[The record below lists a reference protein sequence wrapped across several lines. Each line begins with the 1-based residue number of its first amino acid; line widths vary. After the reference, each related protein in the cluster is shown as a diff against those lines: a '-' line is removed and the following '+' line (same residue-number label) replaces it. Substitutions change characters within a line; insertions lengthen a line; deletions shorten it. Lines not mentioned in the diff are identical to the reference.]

1 MHIDWTI
8 GAGDS
13 LRETLDYWLEHNG
26 SIAYSNK
33 ILDEVLNVEKEIARQ
48 PLFLAKF
55 LDEIL
60 DNKGTAADSDADED
74 PALPRKAQTNGTMV
88 HITAIF
94 GFALAGLVV
103 QDVVRER

>member
-13 LRETLDYWLEHNG
+13 LRETLDYWVEHNG

-55 LDEIL
+55 LDEIHLYRRTFFSGKFAIYFEIL
-60 DNKGTAADSDADED
+60 DEENRILIHHFRSSKQQ
-74 PALPRKAQTNGTMV
+74 PL
-88 HITAIF
+88 
-94 GFALAGLVV
+94 
-103 QDVVRER
+103 

>member
-13 LRETLDYWLEHNG
+13 LRETLDYWVEHNG
-26 SIAYSNK
+26 NIAYSNK

-55 LDEIL
+55 LDEIHLYRRTFFSGKFAIYFEIL
-60 DNKGTAADSDADED
+60 DEENRILIHHFRSSKQQ
-74 PALPRKAQTNGTMV
+74 PL
-88 HITAIF
+88 
-94 GFALAGLVV
+94 
-103 QDVVRER
+103 

>member
-13 LRETLDYWLEHNG
+13 LRETLDYWVEHNG

-33 ILDEVLNVEKEIARQ
+33 ILDEVINVEKEIARQ

-55 LDEIL
+55 LDEIHLYRRTFFSGKFAIYFEIL
-60 DNKGTAADSDADED
+60 DEENRILIHHFRSSKQQ
-74 PALPRKAQTNGTMV
+74 PL
-88 HITAIF
+88 
-94 GFALAGLVV
+94 
-103 QDVVRER
+103 

>member
-13 LRETLDYWLEHNG
+13 LRETLDYWVEHNG

-55 LDEIL
+55 LDEI
-60 DNKGTAADSDADED
+60 
-74 PALPRKAQTNGTMV
+74 
-88 HITAIF
+88 H
-94 GFALAGLVV
+94 
-103 QDVVRER
+103 

>member
-13 LRETLDYWLEHNG
+13 LRETLDYWVEHNG

-48 PLFLAKF
+48 PLFLARF
-55 LDEIL
+55 LDEIHLYRRTFFSGKFAIYFEIL
-60 DNKGTAADSDADED
+60 DEENRILIHHFRSSKQQ
-74 PALPRKAQTNGTMV
+74 PL
-88 HITAIF
+88 
-94 GFALAGLVV
+94 
-103 QDVVRER
+103 

>member
-13 LRETLDYWLEHNG
+13 LRETLDYWVEHNG

-55 LDEIL
+55 LDEIHLYRRTFFSGKFAIYFEIL
-60 DNKGTAADSDADED
+60 DEENRILIHHFWSSKQQ
-74 PALPRKAQTNGTMV
+74 PL
-88 HITAIF
+88 
-94 GFALAGLVV
+94 
-103 QDVVRER
+103 